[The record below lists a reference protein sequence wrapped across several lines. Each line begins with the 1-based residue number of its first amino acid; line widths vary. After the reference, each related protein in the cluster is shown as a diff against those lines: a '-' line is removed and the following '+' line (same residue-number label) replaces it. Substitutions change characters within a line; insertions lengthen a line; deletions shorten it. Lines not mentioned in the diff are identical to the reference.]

1 MIISECQGIRSL
13 PVEVLEQVFSYVDDT
28 DIVSAAYASLQWNSV
43 CQRVAR
49 KRCGE
54 KIPPDILTEILSEQ
68 EWGVV
73 DWVELWRSW
82 VSSSITTD
90 QSSTSHLVPRLLKLP
105 SQLTTTVIDGN
116 FVFAGGEDGTLE
128 LRDINQD
135 NFVARTNICDG
146 KVHSISLIKSF
157 NIVLVAGDTR
167 LHFLRVC
174 VRTHSWTELRS
185 DFVLHLGPNKH
196 LSVFGPRFSAS
207 NTDRLINVYEIFYVG
222 EIVRTSLICEIDQV
236 GVLFSL
242 MLSEFDND

>member
-1 MIISECQGIRSL
+1 MLISESQGIRGL
-13 PVEVLEQVFSYVDDT
+13 PVEVLEQIFSYVEDT
-28 DIVSAAYASLQWNSV
+28 DIVSAAYASLQWNNV

-54 KIPPDILTEILSEQ
+54 KIPQDILTEILSEQ

-73 DWVELWRSW
+73 DWVDLWRCW
-82 VSSSITTD
+82 VTSSVT
-90 QSSTSHLVPRLLKLP
+90 SSPHLTSHLVPRLLKLP

-128 LRDINQD
+128 LRDINRD
-135 NFVARTNICDG
+135 NFVVRTNICDG

-157 NIVLVAGDTR
+157 NIVLVAGETR
-167 LHFLRVC
+167 LHFLRVS
-174 VRTHSWTELRS
+174 VRSQTWTELRS
-185 DFVLHLGPNKH
+185 DFILKLGPNKH

-207 NTDRLINVYEIFYVG
+207 NSERLINVYEIFYVG

-236 GVLFSL
+236 GVSL
-242 MLSEFDND
+242 SL